1 MKRTRP
7 LRTNGLA
14 TLIACALLAAHAAR
28 AGTYTWINTAVG
40 TFNLSSVTNWDAAG
54 VPPSDGTAD
63 VVFSNSPSATAYA
76 YTVTVDTNWSA
87 AGAVHSLTFL
97 SGGNANDNDTLA
109 PGAGVTNLTIG
120 AGGLKL
126 DTTQT
131 WSTRTFNIN
140 LNLSASQPWF
150 VEMNNFSSENRYV
163 QILKDVA
170 SPPGVNWILGGRGK
184 TQFEAGSS
192 TGFLGQVTL
201 NGYVNLYYTNQY
213 GRLGYNPVTV
223 DNGNGLVTAGSVG
236 APRLVFNDLSAGA
249 VTIRNAFVLN
259 LTNSSSFNMNFG
271 QGPSAFMGTG
281 TTLDLT
287 NTLSGTVKANTF
299 IVQSGYPVWDDR
311 YMYKFSGNN
320 AALQGPTNPVAV
332 GAALWV
338 NRVAAV
344 LNGPNACGTNNS
356 LAITAGSANSSVIGA
371 PSSVLATDG
380 NTVNAN
386 ILIPSAPQGMPN
398 NNNAQTPVVL
408 GLYGTGAVTFAGW
421 IYAQGNQNNGT
432 AGCQAHV
439 PRLTAP
445 SNGTAR
451 FTGNFTNDGTNG
463 APMQIL
469 GLGDVALYGTNTGFK
484 AQTLIRSGRLLLG
497 SSVAVA
503 TNLPIN
509 LGDTV
514 SLPAGGPVR
523 LATVLPPAN
532 ATNWTAG
539 TYWFSAAPTI
549 DGVVPAVGNR
559 VLVKDQVDSPQ
570 NNGIYTVNTATSWS
584 RATDLSQTNQFVYG
598 LRILITNG
606 TVNAG
611 RAVYLFNHN
620 EFSVNAFTV
629 NVHKVAFNF
638 EASQN
643 PDVALLTAA
652 AITVSNNIV
661 VANNCSTGAST
672 LGGATA
678 DASTFKGAITLNRD
692 VQVTAAA
699 GGSVTFSG
707 VLAGAGGI
715 IKVGPGPVY
724 LTGTVSNAGPTAV
737 QAGTLTVP
745 GGTTLTN
752 TLTVAA
758 GAGGSGTLAVN
769 GDLTLG
775 AGASLAVAAGAL
787 VRGQTYTLVTW
798 TGARTGTFAP
808 VTGLPYGWHVGYRS
822 GSVVLYYAA
831 PGTLIEVN

>member
-1 MKRTRP
+1 M
-7 LRTNGLA
+7 A
-14 TLIACALLAAHAAR
+14 TLIACALLASHVAH
-28 AGTYTWINTAVG
+28 AGTYTWTNTTVG
-40 TFNLSSVTNWDAAG
+40 TFNLSSVTNWDASG

-97 SGGNANDNDTLA
+97 SGGNDNDNDTLS

-120 AGGLKL
+120 AGGVKL
-126 DTTQT
+126 DTTQH
-131 WSTRTFNIN
+131 WSTRVFNIN
-140 LNLSASQPWF
+140 LNLSASQPWYIQ
-150 VEMNNFSSENRYV
+150 MINTASENRYL

-170 SPPGVNWILGGRGK
+170 SPPGVNWILGGLGK

-201 NGYVNLYYTNQY
+201 NGYVNLYATNQY
-213 GRLGYNPVTV
+213 GRLGANPITV
-223 DNGNGLVTAGSVG
+223 DNGNNLVLTGSVG
-236 APRLVFNDLSAGA
+236 YPRLVFNDLSAGA
-249 VTIRNAFVLN
+249 RTMPNAFVLN
-259 LTNSSSFNMNFG
+259 LTNTVYPGIIKFG
-271 QGPSAFMGTG
+271 QGPSPFVGTG
-281 TTLDLT
+281 ASMDFT
-287 NTLSGTVKANTF
+287 NSWSGVITNNMFGVS
-299 IVQSGYPVWDDR
+299 SGYPVWDDR
-311 YMYKFSGNN
+311 YLFKFSGNN
-320 AALQGPTNPVAV
+320 AALQGRTNSSYN
-332 GAALWV
+332 AALSV
-338 NRVAAV
+338 DRVSVV
-344 LNGPNACGTNNS
+344 LNGPHACGTNNS
-356 LAITAGSANSSVIGA
+356 LNITVGPGNNAIIGA
-371 PSSVLATDG
+371 PSGLLATDG
-380 NTVNAN
+380 NTVNAYISVPGAN
-386 ILIPSAPQGMPN
+386 AGMPQNNNPQGV
-398 NNNAQTPVVL
+398 AVL
-408 GLYGTGAVTFAGW
+408 GLYGTGAVTFAGS
-421 IYAQGNQNNGT
+421 IINDASQSIGGPSY
-432 AGCQAHV
+432 AHV
-439 PRLTAP
+439 LRLTAP

-451 FTGNFTNDGTNG
+451 FTGNLSNGTAGKNG
-463 APMQIL
+463 APIQIL

-484 AQTLIRSGRLLLG
+484 AQTLIRGGRLLLG
-497 SSVAVA
+497 SSAAVA
-503 TNLPIN
+503 TNYPIN

-514 SLPAGGPVR
+514 TLPAGGPVR

-559 VLVKDQVDSPQ
+559 VLVKDEQSTPERH
-570 NNGIYTVNTATSWS
+570 GIYTVNTATSWS
-584 RATDLSQTNQFVYG
+584 RATDLDETNEFVYG

-611 RAVYLFNHN
+611 RAVYLFNRN
-620 EFSVNAFTV
+620 EYSVNAFTV
-629 NVHKVAFNF
+629 NVHKVAFSF
-638 EASQN
+638 EAAQN
-643 PDVALLTAA
+643 PDVALLTVA

-661 VANNCSTGAST
+661 VANNYSTGAST
-672 LGGATA
+672 LGGSTA
-678 DASTFKGAITLNRD
+678 DASTFKGTITLNRD
-692 VQVTAAA
+692 AQVTAAA

-707 VLAGAGGI
+707 ALAGVGGI
-715 IKVGPGPVY
+715 VKVGPGPVY
-724 LTGTVSNAGPTAV
+724 LTGAVSNTGPTAV

-758 GAGGSGTLAVN
+758 WAGGSGTLAVN

-831 PGTLIEVN
+831 PGTLFEVN